1 MARTFDATPFE
12 NLRLPTEEE
21 FKEIAKDLA
30 LTPEQNAALR
40 HRVSI
45 IIDECDRYYAGPFK
59 RPDKEALREKANTI
73 HRLLKK
79 IENEIKN
86 AQPLVDE
93 IVPLYGS
100 GAMGRLVSFETI
112 ATINK
117 ARTPTY
123 EAAPDD
129 WKNVDLAIRPTLE
142 KLEAQ
147 ETRLSEIRG
156 AEVEAITTLQ
166 LESHLSQSK
175 MIFDHQNR
183 ASLLLHIVGEMKD
196 QFDFWLQEQSA
207 AKDAGGRPFDLVRRH
222 FIDSLACD
230 ARHVLGQPVTKSGGG
245 AFLQLCNDVFN
256 ACGVET
262 DSLESAIRNHL
273 KVPSVWLK
281 VSEHNSIGY

>member
-1 MARTFDATPFE
+1 MARTFDTTPFE

-21 FKEIAKDLA
+21 YKEIAKDLA
-30 LTPEQNAALR
+30 LTPEQYAALR
-40 HRVSI
+40 HRVSVI
-45 IIDECDRYYAGPFK
+45 VDECKRYYAGPLK
-59 RPDKEALREKANTI
+59 RPAKEDLRAKANTI

-79 IENEIKN
+79 VEEEIKN
-86 AQPLVDE
+86 AQSLVDE
-93 IVPLYGS
+93 IVPLYGA
-100 GAMGRLVSFETI
+100 GAMGRLVSFEAI

-117 ARTPTY
+117 ARN
-123 EAAPDD
+123 PDGETATGD
-129 WKNVDLAIRPTLE
+129 WKNVDLAVRPALE

-156 AEVEAITTLQ
+156 TEFEAITTLQ

-175 MIFDHQNR
+175 MIFDHQHR
-183 ASLLLHIVGEMKD
+183 ASLLLHMVGEMKD

-207 AKDAGGRPFDLVRRH
+207 AKDTGGRPFDLVRRH

-230 ARHVLGQPVTKSGGG
+230 AQRILGQPVMKSGGVS
-245 AFLQLCNDVFN
+245 FLQLCNDVFN

-281 VSEHNSIGY
+281 VSEHNSIGP